1 MRKYFGLQWK
11 RVSRYLIGA
20 IAVVLILMGGL
31 LLAFSAMTSMAS
43 DSQENQKVQV
53 GICGDVEDPIMQM
66 GLTAITALDSSRF
79 TMEVQILPEAEA
91 SGMLEAGDLAAYV
104 VIPEGFMEEAL
115 CGNLIPIKMVTT
127 SGSASV
133 VSIFKDEVTKVI
145 AGIVV
150 DAQKGVFGM
159 MDGFQQYD
167 VPYQQP
173 IVDELCFEYVE
184 FILCRGE
191 TYALE
196 ELGIADELRFTEY
209 LLCGLAVLL
218 ILLACLPFAP
228 LMIRQDNA
236 LGRMLAAKGKPL
248 WKQCACKFG
257 AYFLG
262 LVIMMMVMLLL
273 AVIAMG
279 ILAPDMLEDFP
290 VFSIILNTVPVIFM
304 AAAMSYLLYSL
315 SGDLISGVLLQFFSV
330 VAMCFVS
337 GCMYPVYFFP
347 QSVQKMAAWLPTG
360 VARGQLAGVFSGS
373 FSWGCFG
380 GLMAFGMV
388 FLAIGTAVRVI
399 STKNGGR

>member
-1 MRKYFGLQWK
+1 MGKYFALQWK
-11 RVSRYLIGA
+11 RVSRYLVGA
-20 IAVVLILMGGL
+20 TLVVLILMGGL
-31 LLAFSAMTSMAS
+31 LLAYSLMTSSVA
-43 DSQENQKVQV
+43 DSEDNQK
-53 GICGDVEDPIMQM
+53 IRIALCGDVNDPIMQM
-66 GLTAITALDSSRF
+66 GLTAITAIDNSRF
-79 TMEVQILPEAEA
+79 SLDVQILEEGDAAER
-91 SGMLEAGDLAAYV
+91 LEAGKVAAYV
-104 VIPEGFMEEAL
+104 VVPAGFMEEAMA
-115 CGNLIPIKMVTT
+115 GNLLPMKMVTT
-127 SGSASV
+127 SGSASI
-133 VSIFKDEVTKVI
+133 VSVFKDEVTKVI
-145 AGIVV
+145 TGLVL
-150 DAQKGVFGM
+150 DSQKGVFGM

-248 WKQCACKFG
+248 WKQCICNFG

-262 LVIMMMVMLLL
+262 LVIMMLVMLVL
-273 AVIAMG
+273 AVIAIG

-347 QSVQKMAAWLPTG
+347 QSVQELAAMLPTG

-380 GLMAFGMV
+380 GLMAFSMV

-399 STKNGGR
+399 TTKNGGR